1 MSQAEPVL
9 RKPDLLDAILQAV
22 VTFLRAAA
30 RAVHSLWLEVTGF
43 LFLVI
48 GVVLTLSAWREYQAW
63 AAGAGPGRLL
73 LAGVFAAVFVY
84 WLIPSRSRS
93 PRFALST
100 RPPI

>member
-43 LFLVI
+43 LFLMI
-48 GVVLTLSAWREYQAW
+48 GVVLTLSTWREYQAW

-73 LAGVFAAVFVY
+73 LAGAFAAVFVY
-84 WLIPSRSRS
+84 FGVNSIWRAR
-93 PRFALST
+93 R
-100 RPPI
+100 RRG